1 MLLRGRYKSQVGLSV
16 LPREIEPP
24 EADGGTHY
32 VFVRWTVLR
41 IELDRAL
48 QGREDLFPG
57 ELPSPPVDPAFPDLV
72 PDLGI
77 VGIEPSKLIQ
87 SGEGASAMGEIR
99 RVIPS
104 PPAP

>member
-1 MLLRGRYKSQVGLSV
+1 MLLRGRYEIEEGLSV
-16 LPREIEPP
+16 LPGEIEPP
-24 EADGGTHY
+24 KPDCETHC
-32 VFVRWTVLR
+32 VFVRWTVPR

-57 ELPSPPVDPAFPDLV
+57 ELPSPPVDPAYPDLV

-87 SGEGASAMGEIR
+87 RGEGASAVGEIR
-99 RVIPS
+99 RVIPCQS
-104 PPAP
+104 P